1 MLSKLNGG
9 RFQVTCCTSS
19 RTRASA
25 KGWRSRRIRGRENS
39 PRRESGTRPLTWWAF
54 RRERRYYSWMR
65 SSGGEHDANQALDR
79 VQSAKLIAKLAFLF
93 RTRPKRQLQLSRTSP
108 THPSHPRHHLCTDHT
123 LTAPAFE
130 ANWTLEANP
139 ATLSL
144 GLSGCASKPTH
155 AQQSLDASFG
165 HSSHSSSPVSL
176 TSSADLA
183 SDLR

>member
-79 VQSAKLIAKLAFLF
+79 VQSAKLAFLL
-93 RTRPKRQLQLSRTSP
+93 RTSPKRQLPPYFSSVPHLPTSVTHATTSVPITHSPPQLLKRIGLWKQIL
-108 THPSHPRHHLCTDHT
+108 RRLCVASQDV
-123 LTAPAFE
+123 LP
-130 ANWTLEANP
+130 NRL
-139 ATLSL
+139 TLSNR
-144 GLSGCASKPTH
+144 SKRPLATPPTPP
-155 AQQSLDASFG
+155 LR
-165 HSSHSSSPVSL
+165 SP
-176 TSSADLA
+176 
-183 SDLR
+183 